1 MRVLREERGA
11 ISILVGLLISAGVI
25 IGFLALVIDGGRL
38 YSERRL
44 VQNGADAAAL
54 AVARACAIGD
64 PACSSRSAASTLGGT
79 LANQNAGKDQVS
91 ALSETCGS
99 GNLGACGSLRSH
111 AWECQAITGTKNYVR
126 IRTATRESDGT
137 SVIPGVFSRALGF
150 SDTGL
155 WACSQAIWGAARGA
169 NVSFPVALS
178 ACDYVSNTSAT
189 MQIFSPPSFKPGQG
203 PTCTVTDKDGVT
215 RTLQDMV
222 KGFFYVQLDAT
233 RKDCLTP
240 VRVNIGD
247 ILPRSDN
254 IVQLCGAEYPAAFD
268 SFIGVTTPLP
278 IFDVLPSSGGIGTT
292 TMRVA
297 SFVAFTLRAYN
308 LGGGVANGAPP
319 GGWPSQCRGS
329 NRCLYGDFGSA
340 VTGDTG
346 VDPST
351 PNYGLQSIQ
360 LIP

>member
-1 MRVLREERGA
+1 MRLLHDERGA

-25 IGFLALVIDGGRL
+25 LGMLAMVIDGGRL

-54 AVARACAIGD
+54 AIARACALGD
-64 PACSSRSAASTLGGT
+64 PACASTTAASTLGRSM
-79 LANQNAGKDQVS
+79 ANLNAGPDQVS
-91 ALSETCGS
+91 GLEETCGAGS
-99 GNLGACGSLRSH
+99 LGACRALRSH
-111 AWECQAITGTKNYVR
+111 AWECQTVTGISNYVR
-126 IRTATRESDGT
+126 ARTATRETDGT
-137 SVIPGVFSRALGF
+137 TIVPGVFSKALGF
-150 SDTGL
+150 EGTGL

-169 NVSFPVALS
+169 MVTFPIALS
-178 ACDYVSNTSAT
+178 ACDYVSNASAT

-203 PTCTVTDKDGVT
+203 PTCTVTDKDGVQ

-222 KGFFYVQLDAT
+222 KGFFYVQLDPT
-233 RKDCLTP
+233 RRDCLTP

-254 IVQLCGAEYPAAFD
+254 VVQLCGSNYSAAFD
-268 SFIGVTTPLP
+268 SFIGVKTPLP
-278 IFDVLPSSGGIGTT
+278 IFDVLPSSSGIGTT
-292 TMRVA
+292 TMRVS
-297 SFVAFTLRAYN
+297 SFVAFTLRAYTF
-308 LGGGVANGAPP
+308 GGGVTNGSPP
-319 GGWPSQCRGS
+319 GGWPAECRGS

-346 VDPST
+346 VDPNT
-351 PNYGLQSIQ
+351 PNYGLQAIQ

>member
-1 MRVLREERGA
+1 M
-11 ISILVGLLISAGVI
+11 SILVGLLISAGVI
-25 IGFLALVIDGGRL
+25 IGFLAMVIDGGRL

-44 VQNGADAAAL
+44 VQNGADAGAL
-54 AVARACAIGD
+54 AVARACALGD
-64 PACSSRSAASTLGGT
+64 PACSSRSSATTLAGS
-79 LANQNAGKDQVS
+79 LANQNAGRDQTS
-91 ALSETCGS
+91 ALDEACGS
-99 GNLGACGSLRSH
+99 GNLGACRSLRSH

-137 SVIPGVFSRALGF
+137 NIVPGIFSRSLGF
-150 SDTGL
+150 DGKGM

-169 NVSFPVALS
+169 NVTFPIALS
-178 ACDYVSNTSAT
+178 ACDYVSNASAT
-189 MQIFSPPSFKPGQG
+189 MQIFSPPSFKPGKG
-203 PTCTVTDKDGVT
+203 PTCTVTDKDGVQ

-222 KGFFYVQLDAT
+222 KGFFYVQLDPT
-233 RKDCLTP
+233 RRDCLTP

-247 ILPRSDN
+247 ILERSDN
-254 IVQLCGAEYPAAFD
+254 IVQLCGSNYQAAFD

-278 IFDVLPSSGGIGTT
+278 IFDVLPNASGIGTT
-292 TMRVA
+292 TMRVS

-308 LGGGVANGAPP
+308 LGGGVARGAPP
-319 GGWPSQCRGS
+319 GGWPAACRGS

-346 VDPST
+346 VDPTT